1 MASVTVTDDSFEQ
14 DVLGSEGLVLVDF
27 WATWCGPCKQVGPV
41 LEEIAD
47 EMSGDLTVAKIDID
61 ENPTVMMKYGIRSV
75 PTLML
80 FRGGEPVATKLGADS
95 KGNIV
100 KWVEDAKAA

>member
-80 FRGGEPVATKLGADS
+80 FKGGEPVATKLGADS